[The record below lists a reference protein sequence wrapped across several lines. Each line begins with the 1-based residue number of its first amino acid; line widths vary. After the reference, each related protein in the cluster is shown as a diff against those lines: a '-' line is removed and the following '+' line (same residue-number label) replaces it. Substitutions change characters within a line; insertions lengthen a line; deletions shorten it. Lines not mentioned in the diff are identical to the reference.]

1 MLYQMFLSFAASLVA
16 HKFYPQSLRTL
27 FAWRLLLLSCSPV
40 PIILGVIT
48 FLVVGFVAVNAC
60 LWYYAQKVS

>member
-1 MLYQMFLSFAASLVA
+1 MCLCN
-16 HKFYPQSLRTL
+16 L

-60 LWYYAQKVS
+60 LYYYAQQVR